1 MHSIEKHNCFVR
13 FYHVMHSMITC
24 MHGLDLSLKWNH
36 ALFMHDNY
44 NSHALT
50 YSIAYN
56 ILDTQNCNQI
66 VIPLELTDRELA
78 K

>member
-1 MHSIEKHNCFVR
+1 
-13 FYHVMHSMITC
+13 MITC

-50 YSIAYN
+50 YNIIAYN
-56 ILDTQNCNQI
+56 IRHSNRNQI
-66 VIPLELTDRELA
+66 VIPLELAERELA
-78 K
+78 KQALLNGYMGERMF